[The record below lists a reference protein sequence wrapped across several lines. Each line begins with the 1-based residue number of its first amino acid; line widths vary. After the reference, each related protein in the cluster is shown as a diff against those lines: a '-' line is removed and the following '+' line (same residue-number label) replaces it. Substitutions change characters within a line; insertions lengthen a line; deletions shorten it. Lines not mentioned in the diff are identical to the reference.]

1 MSVTI
6 LTTSYNRPVL
16 LERLTDVILP
26 LVKTLEGE
34 LKWKIIVDEFNEG
47 YEKVFKKITQN
58 VKKENLIKWSYQ
70 SNIGKFRSLV
80 KLLREKSDTKWLV
93 NIDDDDLVIN
103 YNFEEFIKKLNYVED
118 NVTAVLVPRLILN
131 INFYNF
137 RIKKKKKLF
146 QKFNNSKMSYFDFKE
161 TFGDIDTT
169 IFLKTN
175 DFEISKFPE
184 VEGDK
189 FTAES
194 LLWLKTFTN
203 KDLKI
208 INEYLTY
215 SQYLSGGLTKLTKIK
230 RISNSNSAVAL
241 YKRFLEYKKFTL
253 SKIFIKS
260 LINYYRFSLH
270 AKRKINISEDNF
282 GNFYVRFFSL
292 IFAKLIFFYDNLI
305 VKSRI

>member
-16 LERLTDVILP
+16 LERLTEVILP
-26 LVKTLEGE
+26 LVNKLDGE

-103 YNFEEFIKKLNYVED
+103 YKFEEFIKKLNYVED

-184 VEGDK
+184 VEGDN

>member
-16 LERLTDVILP
+16 LERLTEVILP
-26 LVKTLEGE
+26 LVNKLDGE

-58 VKKENLIKWSYQ
+58 VKKESLIKWSYQ

-93 NIDDDDLVIN
+93 NIDDDDLLIN
-103 YNFEEFIKKLNYVED
+103 YKFEEFIKKLNFVED

-137 RIKKKKKLF
+137 RIKKKRKLF

-184 VEGDK
+184 VEEDN

-208 INEYLTY
+208 VNEYLIY
-215 SQYLSGGLTKLTKIK
+215 SQYLTGGLTKLTKIK

>member
-16 LERLTDVILP
+16 LERLTEVILP
-26 LVKTLEGE
+26 LVNKLDGE

-47 YEKVFKKITQN
+47 YEKVFKKIKQN

-93 NIDDDDLVIN
+93 NIDDDDLLIN
-103 YNFEEFIKKLNYVED
+103 YKFEKFIKKLNFVED

-137 RIKKKKKLF
+137 RIKKKRKLF

-184 VEGDK
+184 VEEDN

-208 INEYLTY
+208 VNEHLIY
-215 SQYLSGGLTKLTKIK
+215 SQYLTGGLTKLTKIK

-241 YKRFLEYKKFTL
+241 YKKFLEYKKFTL

-305 VKSRI
+305 VKSKI

>member
-1 MSVTI
+1 MHQ
-6 LTTSYNRPVL
+6 Y
-16 LERLTDVILP
+16 
-26 LVKTLEGE
+26 
-34 LKWKIIVDEFNEG
+34 IIFR
-47 YEKVFKKITQN
+47 
-58 VKKENLIKWSYQ
+58 Q

-93 NIDDDDLVIN
+93 NIDDDDLLIN
-103 YNFEEFIKKLNYVED
+103 YKFEEFIKKLNFVED

-137 RIKKKKKLF
+137 RIKKKRKLF

-161 TFGDIDTT
+161 TFGDIYTP

-184 VEGDK
+184 VEEDN

-208 INEYLTY
+208 VNEYLIY
-215 SQYLSGGLTKLTKIK
+215 SQYLTGGLTVNK
-230 RISNSNSAVAL
+230 N
-241 YKRFLEYKKFTL
+241 
-253 SKIFIKS
+253 
-260 LINYYRFSLH
+260 
-270 AKRKINISEDNF
+270 
-282 GNFYVRFFSL
+282 
-292 IFAKLIFFYDNLI
+292 
-305 VKSRI
+305 